1 VRRKLC
7 EEKRD
12 REPLETDTFRVFI
25 LLLRKTFLTFITTC
39 AQNTRERLSL
49 SLSLSLSLFFHGE
62 KKVKKKKKK
71 KRSVDY
77 SVSLFLFLLSFWF
90 SRFSSL
96 SFCGEI
102 KRDTKEYIFEK
113 SERDLI

>member
-1 VRRKLC
+1 MRRKLC

-39 AQNTRERLSL
+39 AQNTRER
-49 SLSLSLSLFFHGE
+49 LSLSLSLFFHGE